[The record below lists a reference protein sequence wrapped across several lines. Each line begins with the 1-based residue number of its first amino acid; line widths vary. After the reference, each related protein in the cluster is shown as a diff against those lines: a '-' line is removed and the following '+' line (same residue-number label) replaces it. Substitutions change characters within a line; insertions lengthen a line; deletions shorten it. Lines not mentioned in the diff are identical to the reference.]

1 MKKILLIIFT
11 LLLGVVSF
19 SLSIN
24 SVFAQ
29 TESAKIRDV
38 EELVQEREQKQV
50 QDQNY
55 NPQNLDMGTNSDV
68 PKNLSTYTQS
78 VFIEMISA
86 TSCLISG
93 VDPIRTGHP
102 CLGFDPETKK
112 IGYIENSGGAL
123 GLMGNMI
130 ATTYN
135 IPASSGD
142 YMRYLA
148 ENFGIT
154 QSVTATRIADNPCT
168 LDPTL
173 CEDGNSSAL
182 SFGTGNGFDS
192 IRPLLEIWTVIRNLV
207 YLLFVLIF
215 IVLGLGIMFRIQID
229 PRAVM
234 SIQSQLPKIVIAL
247 ILVTFSYA
255 IAGFFIDMMYLSL
268 FLIINMFAGVG
279 LGVSTTLDTNPI
291 NAAGGLGSGGIGGIA
306 ANAAK
311 GVSAALG
318 SLFDGG
324 GPFADVF
331 KKIINFIVNP
341 VGTIAGGVFGGIP
354 VIGSITNTINS
365 VVSGAM
371 DMVGLGLKNAF
382 MIIVG
387 AIAWLIISIAL
398 LSALFRL
405 WFTLIKTYVFILIN
419 ITFAPVWI
427 AFGLIP
433 GSSLSFGN
441 WVRALVS
448 DLAAF
453 PIVLVLFSLGKTFQ
467 DAFSNSPDA
476 FVPPYIGDP
485 GDMSVFS
492 SIIGM
497 GIILLAPEAVNMA
510 KSIFKAPESKLTGA
524 VGRSLGVG
532 QGIVGSL
539 GGSIKNAAW
548 YTDPHTGEPGR
559 LKALTRE
566 KVGQGFAKVP
576 GANKVKDLFTTKK
589 KREADKLAKAQSA
602 AEIARLK
609 AGGYYV
615 EDSSRPE
622 GGPTPTTAGQT
633 PTPVNPAEPESNTPE
648 PEGNTPEPEGGAAA
662 TPQNPSN
669 DGDTNGGPQGGS
681 TT

>member
-38 EELVQEREQKQV
+38 EELVQEREQKEV

-130 ATTYN
+130 AATFD
-135 IPASSGD
+135 IPASTSD
-142 YMRYLA
+142 YVKYIA
-148 ENFGIT
+148 GNFGISQKANAGT
-154 QSVTATRIADNPCT
+154 LIDDSVCVDNPERCQG
-168 LDPTL
+168 
-173 CEDGNSSAL
+173 DGNSDL
-182 SFGTGNGFDS
+182 SFGTGNGFEGL
-192 IRPLLEIWTVIRNLV
+192 RPLLNIWTTMRNLV
-207 YLLFVLIF
+207 YLLFVLLF
-215 IVLGLGIMFRIQID
+215 IVIGLGIMFRIQID

-234 SIQSQLPKIVIAL
+234 SIQSQLPKIVITL
-247 ILVTFSYA
+247 LLVTFSYA
-255 IAGFFIDMMYLSL
+255 IAGVLIDMMYLSL
-268 FLIINMFAGVG
+268 FLIINIFQGQG
-279 LGVSTTLDTNPI
+279 LEISTAIDTNPI
-291 NAAGGLGSGGIGGIA
+291 NAAGGLGSSGISGIAYDASSGIA
-306 ANAAK
+306 A
-311 GVSAALG
+311 VMT
-318 SLFDGG
+318 SLFDGTIG
-324 GPFADVF
+324 SVIKGM
-331 KKIINFIVNP
+331 INVIFGVLMGAGMGAIVP
-341 VGTIAGGVFGGIP
+341 IPGVGAILGGVIGGIL
-354 VIGSITNTINS
+354 GGA
-365 VVSGAM
+365 SGFLPGIPEPFTL
-371 DMVGLGLKNAF
+371 V
-382 MIIVG
+382 VG
-387 AIAWLIISIAL
+387 AIAWVIIIIAL

-419 ITFAPVWI
+419 ITFAPIWI
-427 AFGLIP
+427 AFGLLP

-441 WVRALVS
+441 WIRALAS
-448 DLAAF
+448 DLMAF
-453 PIVLVLFSLGKTFQ
+453 PIVLVLFSLGKTLQ
-467 DAFSNSPDA
+467 EGFSKSDSA
-476 FVPPYIGDP
+476 FVPPYVGDP

-510 KSIFKAPESKLTGA
+510 KSALKAPDSKLTGA
-524 VGRSLGVG
+524 VGRSLSVG
-532 QGIVGSL
+532 QGAVGKL
-539 GGSIKNAAW
+539 GGSIKNAVW
-548 YTDPHTGEPGR
+548 YTNPHTGESGR
-559 LKALTRE
+559 LKAFTGE
-566 KVGQGFAKVP
+566 KVNQGLAKVP
-576 GANKVKDLFTTKK
+576 GANKVKNLLTTKK

-622 GGPTPTTAGQT
+622 GGPTPTPAGQT
-633 PTPVNPAEPESNTPE
+633 PTPVNTPE
-648 PEGNTPEPEGGAAA
+648 PESNTPEPEGGAAA